1 MADEVMV
8 RYGSAGVK
16 IADTFMELVPTAKV
30 RVKATRGGGGGPTIH
45 LIATEA
51 EMDSIYQALQER
63 LSE

>member
-1 MADEVMV
+1 MGNEVMI

-16 IADTFMELVPTAKV
+16 IADIFMELVPTAKV
-30 RVKATRGGGGGPTIH
+30 RITATRGGGGGPTIH

-51 EMDSIYQALQER
+51 EMDAIYQALQER